1 MYAPALIGGYLDGLS
16 SDMQLGRVYI
26 KISTPSLLSLL
37 LEFQNCVAY
46 LNYLII
52 VYAEEERYAIP
63 FLLAPIDHAV
73 HGRFVHSVRPT
84 H

>member
-1 MYAPALIGGYLDGLS
+1 
-16 SDMQLGRVYI
+16 MQLGRVYI

-37 LEFQNCVAY
+37 LEFQKCVAY
-46 LNYLII
+46 LNYLVI

-73 HGRFVHSVRPT
+73 HG
-84 H
+84 